1 MRALGS
7 LTVIFAF
14 CCYVPLAIAAEDSVT
29 ITSPADGAMLNMAE
43 QARIDYEVTR
53 GPNGDHT
60 HLYVD
65 GKEKKVLRQLK
76 GSHKLDPLEPGK
88 HEICIKLVNKG
99 HTPIGVQQCINV
111 SVK

>member
-1 MRALGS
+1 MRALKS
-7 LTVIFAF
+7 LTIIAF
-14 CCYVPLAIAAEDSVT
+14 GCYVPFALAAEDSVT
-29 ITSPADGAMLNMAE
+29 IFSPADGAMLNRME
-43 QARIDYEVTR
+43 QTNIDYEVMR

-99 HTPIGVQQCINV
+99 HTPTGVQQCINV